1 MENKADKK
9 ELDDIIKEI
18 NNVAKELVDE
28 YVSGE
33 DKFVPE
39 EERAELNE
47 KGIKAPFND
56 TEKDNPFKVSE
67 EEMNQLIKIEDEIKD
82 IINNNND
89 IYIGRGKKGETLYV
103 MEYCQSVGVDNFSI
117 LEYIGDDKEK
127 LKECLKIKPKTKLTK

>member
-1 MENKADKK
+1 MENNKDKK
-9 ELDDIIKEI
+9 ELDDIIEEI

-47 KGIKAPFND
+47 KNIKAPIND
-56 TEKDNPFKVSE
+56 TKTDNPFKVTE
-67 EEMNQLIKIEDEIKD
+67 TEMKQLIEVETEIKD

-103 MEYCQSVGVDNFSI
+103 MEYCQSVGIDNFSI
-117 LEYIGDDKEK
+117 LEYIGEDKEK
-127 LKECLKIKPKTKLTK
+127 LKECLKIKPKTRLTK